1 MFRLADK
8 ADAVVMGLKDACLWL
23 ASGVILLFLLQA
35 CAVNPA
41 TGQGNLVTM
50 SERRELEIG
59 REEHDKVMA
68 SLRVYDDEALAAYVN
83 DVGQRVAAGSH
94 RPDLEYTFTVID
106 SPEINAFALPG
117 GFVYIN
123 RGLLLYLKS
132 EDELAAVLAHEV
144 GHITARHAVQQQA
157 RGGLGRAAAAVAGVA
172 AAVATGSGYIGS
184 EIMQVGSIWAAAGA
198 SGFGREHEL
207 EADSLG
213 AEYLYNAGY
222 NPRAMIDVLSVL
234 KSQEDF
240 NVRVAQRQPAYH
252 GLFTTHPRND
262 VRLQQAVAQAG
273 TLSEDQVRESDPAV
287 FRQYMDGA
295 PFGENTAR
303 AEERNRYYQDTL
315 GYTLVFPASW
325 SVTETLSTAQAADPG
340 GAAQLRIE
348 AQRLQENKEPRLY
361 LRENLG
367 ITDLQRSEPLNQYR
381 LAGYTGVHTNAT
393 GNQERVA
400 VLYLGGRAFVL
411 RGEIMGGGDDV
422 EANAGEMDRLLLSSI
437 RSFRAIQRNER
448 SGAGQ
453 LRIRYVQVTQ
463 GFDWRVLAARS
474 PIQQYPEE
482 TLRLLNGYY
491 PIGNP
496 QPGDWI
502 KILQ

>member
-1 MFRLADK
+1 MSKRFLSTNTWTSGPFVALLLTTG
-8 ADAVVMGLKDACLWL
+8 GLGL
-23 ASGVILLFLLQA
+23 SS
-35 CAVNPA
+35 CAINPA
-41 TGQGNLVTM
+41 TGQGNLVMM
-50 SERRELEIG
+50 SENRELEIG
-59 REEHDKVMA
+59 AEEHEKIMA
-68 SLRVYDDEALAAYVN
+68 SMRVYEDEALVAYV
-83 DVGQRVAAGSH
+83 DEIGQRVAAGSH

-106 SPEINAFALPG
+106 SPDINAFALPG
-117 GFVYIN
+117 GYVYIN

-132 EDELAAVLAHEV
+132 EDELAAVLAHEI

-157 RGGLGRAAAAVAGVA
+157 RGGLGRTAATVAGVA

-234 KSQEDF
+234 KNQEDF

-273 TLSEDQVRESDPAV
+273 TLSEDQIRESDPAV
-287 FRQYMDGA
+287 FRRHTDNLA
-295 PFGENTAR
+295 FGENVAR
-303 AEERNRYYQDTL
+303 PEERNRYYQDTL
-315 GYTLVFPASW
+315 GYTMAFPAQW
-325 SVTETLSTAQAADPG
+325 QITETFSTAQASDPDG
-340 GAAQLRIE
+340 KGVLRVD
-348 AQRLQENKEPRLY
+348 AQRMQDNKEPRLY
-361 LRENLG
+361 IRDNLG
-367 ITDLQRSEPLNQYR
+367 ITDLQRSEALAQYR
-381 LAGYTGVHTNAT
+381 LIGHTGVHTNAT
-393 GNQERVA
+393 GNMERVA
-400 VLYLGGRAFVL
+400 ALYLGGRVFVL
-411 RGEIMGGGDDV
+411 RGEVLD
-422 EANAGEMDRLLLSSI
+422 EASSDELDRLHLASM
-437 RSFRAIQRNER
+437 RTFRAIQRNER

-453 LRIRYVQVTQ
+453 MRIRYVQVTD
-463 GFDWRVLAARS
+463 GFDWAILAARS
-474 PIQQYPEE
+474 PLQQYPEE

-491 PIGNP
+491 PIGSP
-496 QPGDWI
+496 SPGEWI

>member
-1 MFRLADK
+1 MFLLFNNG
-8 ADAVVMGLKDACLWL
+8 VVRKLCSWL
-23 ASGVILLFLLQA
+23 AASVVCGAMLSA

-41 TGQGNLVTM
+41 TGQGNFVSM

-59 REEHDKVMA
+59 REEHEKIMA
-68 SLRVYDDEALAAYVN
+68 SMQTYQDEALVAYV
-83 DVGQRVAAGSH
+83 DQVGQRVAAGSH

-117 GFVYIN
+117 GYVYIN

-132 EDELAAVLAHEV
+132 EDELAAVLAHEI

-234 KSQEDF
+234 KSQDDF

-252 GLFTTHPRND
+252 GLFSTHPRND

-273 TLSEDQVRESDPAV
+273 NLSEDQLRDADPAV
-287 FRQYMDGA
+287 FRRHMDNL
-295 PFGENTAR
+295 PFGENVAR
-303 AEERNRYYQDTL
+303 PQERNRYYQDTM
-315 GYTLVFPASW
+315 GYTVVFPDRWEVS
-325 SVTETLSTAQAADPG
+325 ETLTSVQASDPEG
-340 GAAQLRIE
+340 KGVLRIE
-348 AQRLQENKEPRLY
+348 AQRLLENKEPRLY
-361 LRENLG
+361 IRENLG
-367 ITDLQRSEPLNQYR
+367 ITDLQRSEGLAQYR
-381 LAGYTGVHTNAT
+381 LTGYTGVHTNTA
-393 GNQERVA
+393 GHLERVS
-400 VLYLGGRAFVL
+400 VLYLGGRVFVL
-411 RGEIMGGGDDV
+411 RGEVLADDDAAQD
-422 EANAGEMDRLLLSSI
+422 ELDRLHLASM
-437 RSFRAIQRNER
+437 RTFRAIQRGER
-448 SGAGQ
+448 SGGGQ

-463 GFDWRVLAARS
+463 GFDWAVLAARS
-474 PIQQYPEE
+474 PWQQYPEE